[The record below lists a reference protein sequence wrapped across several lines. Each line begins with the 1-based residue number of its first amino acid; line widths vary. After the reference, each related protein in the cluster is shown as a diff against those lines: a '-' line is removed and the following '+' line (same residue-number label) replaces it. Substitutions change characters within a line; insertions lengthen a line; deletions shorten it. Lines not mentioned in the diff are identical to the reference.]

1 MIDILISNCTTEIQR
16 YMFIAGLL
24 WGEILILYKTLIITT
39 EKKDQQLNKLFLSF
53 RPMGVVAVTEIRK

>member
-39 EKKDQQLNKLFLSF
+39 EKKRST
-53 RPMGVVAVTEIRK
+53 TEQIVFVF